1 MTAYGRSGRS
11 LRGAALAAL
20 AAMAT
25 LAGCSDSDSPGAPES
40 VRSVQVTP
48 LLRELQTGQ
57 SQPFVALGL
66 SDGGMPLP
74 GRTVAW
80 SSQDETV
87 ATVSNTGVVTA
98 VAPGT
103 TRIVATMEG
112 RTGEARVTVVPP
124 PVAGIVTSVDSITL
138 EEGQGHTLGA
148 VAMDGMGNPVPGVTV
163 HWAAEDV
170 TVATVGPT
178 GRVTALRAGSTRVR
192 ATVGPLTAWIAV
204 KVTAPPPPP
213 PTVERILLPT
223 ATLTLAVGDAR
234 TLDAFPVDQHGTVV
248 PGAVVTWHS
257 THPGVAVISPEGR
270 VEARAVGVTHLVAS
284 AGGRTAS
291 LPLEVRTPVP
301 FDLLYDVASGPF
313 NDPAI
318 RRLDL
323 LTRIPEGSPI
333 HVIVERG
340 AFEASASPDGTRM
353 VFTATHNHGTS
364 IFVANIDGTGV
375 VMLTDGTNRE
385 DQPAWSPDGT
395 RIAFRRWAP
404 GGPAG
409 IFNPAHIWLMNADG
423 TGQVKLTAG
432 SQPGV
437 TFDSPTWSPRLPDGS
452 YRIAFSRQEKVG
464 EWLRGRIW
472 SIRSNGSDLR
482 PVTQGGEY
490 LEDSPSWSPDGTRI
504 LFTRIGGTANGD
516 LWLVN
521 AGGGNERQLLAV
533 NPDGEQRYPAWS
545 PDGQHIA
552 FTSAHEILG
561 NHYGYQVYTMRAD
574 GTELTRWTSGTEEKK
589 NPAWVRRR

>member
-1 MTAYGRSGRS
+1 MKAYSGF
-11 LRGAALAAL
+11 LRAVPLALL
-20 AAMAT
+20 AAMA
-25 LAGCSDSDSPGAPES
+25 ACSDSDAPGAPES
-40 VRSVQVTP
+40 VSVVRVAPQA
-48 LLRELQTGQ
+48 RELVQGQ
-57 SQPFVALGL
+57 AEGFVAIAL
-66 SDGGMPLP
+66 SEGGAPLEGRVVTWSTQDGM
-74 GRTVAW
+74 
-80 SSQDETV
+80 V
-87 ATVSNTGVVTA
+87 ATVSSTGMVTA
-98 VAPGT
+98 VRPGT
-103 TRIVATMEG
+103 TRIVATVEG
-112 RTGEARVTVVPP
+112 RSGQAQVTVVLP
-124 PVAGIVTSVDSITL
+124 PVAGIVPSVDSIAL
-138 EEGQGHTLGA
+138 EEGQAHTLAA
-148 VAMDGMGNPVPGVTV
+148 VAVDGMGNPVPGVTV
-163 HWAAEDV
+163 QWAAEDA
-170 TVATVGPT
+170 TVAIVAPT
-178 GRVTALRAGSTRVR
+178 GRVTGLKAGFTRVT
-192 ATVGPLTAWIAV
+192 ATVGPLTAVIGV
-204 KVTAPPPPP
+204 RVTPPPPPP
-213 PTVERILLPT
+213 PTVDRIILPT
-223 ATLTLAVGDAR
+223 ATLTLAVGDTR
-234 TLDAFPVDQHGTVV
+234 TLDASPVDQHGVEV

-270 VEARAVGVTHLVAS
+270 VEARTVGITHLVAS
-284 AGGRTAS
+284 SEGRTAT

-333 HVIVERG
+333 QVIVERG

-364 IFVANIDGTGV
+364 IFVANIDGSGV

-385 DQPAWSPDGT
+385 DKPAWSPDGT

-409 IFNPAHIWLMNADG
+409 IFNPAHIWVMNADG
-423 TGQVKLTAG
+423 TGQVKLTGG

-472 SIRSNGSDLR
+472 SIRSNGTDLR
-482 PVTQGGEY
+482 PVTRGGEY

-521 AGGGNERQLLAV
+521 AGGGNERQLLTV

-545 PDGQHIA
+545 PDGEHIA